1 MNKKQNR
8 KLALF
13 FLPGVVGVVLFFL
26 VPLGVCVY
34 FSFGASSPFWNY
46 DKVLQSQAFRLAITN
61 TLKLIGMGLPV
72 ILAGGVALAIGQ
84 WKLLKQGLSGTRT
97 LFSLYLLPIVLPS
110 ALVVFFIKILLP
122 FDTAPEVVWLMVG
135 LYIWKN
141 IPYALLAAFLGLR
154 NLPEGVQDAAR
165 VDGASGWQMLRHIT
179 LPFLKP
185 YILVG
190 AVLALLGIFRIFRES
205 YLLFGNYPDQ
215 SVYYLQNYMNN
226 LFYASNY
233 GQLAAASEIF
243 LVGISVILLLAL
255 YFLGKEVQR

>member
-1 MNKKQNR
+1 MQCLKPLLKRKKLKQR
-8 KLALF
+8 KKRSWKWQLVKLLLAL
-13 FLPGVVGVVLFFL
+13 
-26 VPLGVCVY
+26 
-34 FSFGASSPFWNY
+34 
-46 DKVLQSQAFRLAITN
+46 I
-61 TLKLIGMGLPV
+61 LIGG
-72 ILAGGVALAIGQ
+72 AC
-84 WKLLKQGLSGTRT
+84 
-97 LFSLYLLPIVLPS
+97 
-110 ALVVFFIKILLP
+110 
-122 FDTAPEVVWLMVG
+122 VG

-154 NLPEGVQDAAR
+154 NLSEGVRDAAR
-165 VDGASGWQMLRHIT
+165 VDGANGWQMLRHIT

-215 SVYYLQNYMNN
+215 AVYYLQNYMNN

-243 LVGISVILLLAL
+243 LAAVSVLLLLAL